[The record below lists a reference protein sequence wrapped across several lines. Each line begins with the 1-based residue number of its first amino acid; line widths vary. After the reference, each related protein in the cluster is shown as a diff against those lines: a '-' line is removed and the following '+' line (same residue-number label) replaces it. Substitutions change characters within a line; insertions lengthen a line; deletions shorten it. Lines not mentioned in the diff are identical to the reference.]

1 MRKALVVGIDYYDHV
16 NQLHGCVND
25 SHAVKAILERH
36 ADGSVNFEVNHLV
49 STASSQTVTKRD
61 LKDTAKQLFEDNNE
75 VALFYF
81 AGHGHVEDSGGYLL
95 ASDSR
100 DGDEGFKLDDLLQMA
115 NDSTSLSRVVI
126 LDSCYSGAAGTV
138 KVMGNKAILN
148 EGVTI
153 LTASSEHQYALEK
166 NGYGIFTSLFIDALN
181 GSAAN
186 LVGDV
191 TPGSVY
197 AHVDQSLGRWGQRP
211 LFKTNVKTF
220 TTLRKAQPPI
230 LLSDLKKLTD
240 LFPEPSFIYKLDPSF
255 EPVGDHEKN
264 QVNMANF
271 AVLQK
276 YNRVNLVVPVDAI
289 HMWNAA
295 MESKACKLTVVGQ
308 HYWDLVKNGRI

>member
-1 MRKALVVGIDYYDHV
+1 MRKALVVGVDYYDHV
-16 NQLHGCVND
+16 TPLSGCVND
-25 SHAVKAILERH
+25 SHSVKAILERH

-49 STASSQTVTKRD
+49 STSDKQKVTKKA
-61 LKDTAKQLFEDNNE
+61 LKNKAKELFEDKNE

-100 DGDEGFKLDDLLQMA
+100 DGDEGLKLDDLLQMA
-115 NDSTSLSRVVI
+115 NESESLSRVVI
-126 LDSCYSGAAGTV
+126 LDSCHSGAAGTV

-166 NGYGIFTSLFIDALN
+166 GGHGVFTSFLIDALN

-191 TPGSVY
+191 TPGSIY
-197 AHVDQSLGRWGQRP
+197 AHVDLSLGRWGQRP

-220 TTLRKAQPPI
+220 TTLRKAHAPI
-230 LLSDLKKLTD
+230 PLSDLKKLTE
-240 LFPEPSFIYKLDPSF
+240 LFPEPSFVFDLDPSF

-264 QVNMANF
+264 EANMANF

-276 YNRVNLVVPVDAI
+276 YNRVNVVVPVDAV